1 MSPPSLRLH
10 ALLAL
15 GLALAGCASSSASL
29 RTAEQALP
37 IKVQVL
43 AFNDFH
49 GQLEPPTGGG
59 SHVTVGFKEDGT
71 RLNEVGGGAAYFAW
85 HVAALRAQNPHTVV
99 VSAGDLIGGSP
110 LLSALFHDE
119 PTIEAMNL
127 IGLDI
132 HGVGNH
138 EFDEGSTE
146 LLRMKAGGCHPVEG
160 CQDGTPFAGARFEF
174 LAANVLVDP
183 TTGRTLF
190 PRYTLR
196 EFEGVKVAFIGMTLE
211 GTPQLVTPQA
221 IAGITF
227 KDEVETVNAL
237 IPELRAQ
244 GVEAVVL
251 IVHEGG
257 MQKGHFNECKEASGA
272 IVDMASALDDE
283 VDLIVSGH
291 THQAYNCVIDGKR
304 VTSASSAGRV
314 LTRIEM
320 TLDPETHD
328 VVEVQAENQVVTR
341 TAGEVAEVNE
351 LIKTYATKADPLRN
365 RIVGRMA
372 QKAGG
377 SRSSSPSGETVIGNL
392 IADAQL
398 AATQPVHLGGAQ
410 VAFMNPGGIRGS
422 GELPEGEVTFGQLF
436 TLQPFGNSLVT
447 LTLTGEQLHT
457 LLEQQALELQSDN
470 TPRRV
475 LQVSSGFSYTWK
487 ASAPKGQRVDLS
499 SIKLNGAP
507 IDPKGRYRVT
517 VNSFLAAGA
526 DSFSVLKEG
535 TEPLGGVVDVEALE
549 QYLKKN
555 SPVQPPALG
564 RINRVD

>member
-1 MSPPSLRLH
+1 MSIPSLRLH
-10 ALLAL
+10 AVLTVS
-15 GLALAGCASSSASL
+15 LALAGCASSSSSL
-29 RTAEQALP
+29 RTAEQARP

-59 SHVTVGFKEDGT
+59 ALVTVGFKEDGT
-71 RLNEVGGGAAYFAW
+71 RLNEVGGGATYFAH

-99 VSAGDLIGGSP
+99 VSAGDLLGGTP

-146 LLRMKAGGCHPVEG
+146 LLRMQAGGCHPVDG
-160 CQDGTPFAGARFEF
+160 CQDGTPFAGASFQF

-196 EFEGVKVAFIGMTLE
+196 EFEGVRVAFIGMTLE

-227 KDEVETVNAL
+227 KSEVETVNAL

-244 GVEAVVL
+244 GVEAVVV

-257 MQKGHFNECKEASGA
+257 TQKGHFNECKEASGA
-272 IVDMASALDDE
+272 IVELAQEIDDE
-283 VDLIVSGH
+283 VDVLVTGH

-304 VTSASSAGRV
+304 VTSAASAGRV

-320 TLDPETHD
+320 TLDPATRD
-328 VVEVQAENQVVTR
+328 VVQVQAENGVVTR
-341 TAGEVAEVNE
+341 TAGEVAAVSE
-351 LIKTYATKADPLRN
+351 LIKAYATKADPLRN
-365 RIVGRMA
+365 RVVGRMA
-372 QKAGG
+372 QKVGG
-377 SRSSSPSGETVIGNL
+377 SRSSSPSGETAMGNL
-392 IADAQL
+392 IADAQF
-398 AATQPVHLGGAQ
+398 AATQPAHLGGAQ
-410 VAFMNPGGIRGS
+410 LAFMNPGGIRGS
-422 GELPEGEVTFGQLF
+422 GELPEGEITFGQLF
-436 TLQPFGNSLVT
+436 TIQPFGNTLVT
-447 LTLTGEQLHT
+447 LTLTGEQLDT
-457 LLEQQALELQSDN
+457 LLEQQAYELQSDN

-475 LQVSSGFSYTWK
+475 LQVSNGFSYTWK
-487 ASAPKGQRVDLS
+487 ASAPEGQRVDIA
-499 SIKLNGAP
+499 SIKLNGKP
-507 IDPKGRYRVT
+507 LEPQGRYRVT
-517 VNSFLAAGA
+517 VNSFLASGSDGFA
-526 DSFSVLKEG
+526 VLKEG
-535 TEPLGGVVDVEALE
+535 TDRLGGVVDVEALE

-564 RINRVD
+564 RIQRVE